1 MATVQ
6 VSKSQPRPIIGF
18 MLVLLGAFGFS
29 AKAILIKLAYAA
41 NIHVDAITLMALRML
56 FSLPFFLLVGFW
68 GRNRAQANELP
79 MSRKEWLIVMV
90 LGLMGY
96 YIASYLDFLGLQSI
110 SAGLERVILF
120 LYPTF
125 VVLFSALFHKRKIT
139 LRVIL
144 ALVLSYAGM
153 LLVFFEQMS
162 LASESIWI
170 GSTLVLASA
179 VVFAVFT
186 MGSGVMTHS
195 IGSTRFT
202 AYTMTV
208 ASLAA
213 LLHFGISHG
222 LELTHL
228 GHEIYALALIMA
240 IFSTVLPAF
249 FMNAGI
255 RRIGASSASIIS
267 TIGPILTLVLAFLVL
282 GEAITAMQ
290 VAGTF
295 LVLAGVYVV
304 GKNKLS

>member
-1 MATVQ
+1 M
-6 VSKSQPRPIIGF
+6 IGF
-18 MLVLLGAFGFS
+18 GLVLLGAFGFS

-41 NIHVDAITLMALRML
+41 NVQIDAITLMALRML
-56 FSLPFFLLVGFW
+56 FSLPLFLIVAFW
-68 GRNRAQANELP
+68 RNQASVAAS
-79 MSRKEWLIVMV
+79 MTVRQWLIIIV

-96 YIASYLDFLGLQSI
+96 YIASYLDFLGLQTI

-125 VVLFSALFHKRKIT
+125 VVLFSALFYKRKIT
-139 LRVIL
+139 FRVGVAVIL
-144 ALVLSYAGM
+144 SYGGM
-153 LLVFFEQMS
+153 LFVFLEQLS
-162 LASESIWI
+162 LASADIWL
-170 GSTLVLASA
+170 GSLLVLGSA
-179 VVFAVFT
+179 VVFAIFT

-195 IGSTRFT
+195 IGSTRYT

-208 ASLAA
+208 ASIAA

-228 GHEIYALALIMA
+228 STDIYILALIMA

-267 TIGPILTLVLAFLVL
+267 TIGPIATLMLAFFLL
-282 GEAITAMQ
+282 DEAITVTQ
-290 VAGTF
+290 LAGTF
-295 LVLAGVYVV
+295 SVLAGVYVV
-304 GKNKLS
+304 GKK